1 MSWVAEE
8 IGRVRTGPIYLDV
21 QGFSPLNC
29 MTSHSTE
36 ATSNVF
42 LSMLDSDISEIP
54 GLPRESLTDTSRHL
68 THQGP
73 LGEVVVE
80 QLIQSIQKFFN
91 GELKVRTSNLPSHS
105 NYSSTKYL
113 KFFYIEHLYYRL

>member
-1 MSWVAEE
+1 MSRVAEE

-21 QGFSPLNC
+21 QGSSPLNRV
-29 MTSHSTE
+29 TSHSTE
-36 ATSNVF
+36 APSNVF
-42 LSMLDSDISEIP
+42 LSALDSDISEIP

-91 GELKVRTSNLPSHS
+91 GELKVRTSNLPRYS

-113 KFFYIEHLYYRL
+113 KIFYIKHLYYRV